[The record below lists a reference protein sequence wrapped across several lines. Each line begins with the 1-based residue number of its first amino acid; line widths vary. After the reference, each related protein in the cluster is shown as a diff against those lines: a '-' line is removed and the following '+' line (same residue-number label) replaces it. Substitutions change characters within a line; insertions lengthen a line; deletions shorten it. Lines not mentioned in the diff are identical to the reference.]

1 MPSYLER
8 DQLIPVAPY
17 VEDTDSILRGFQTK
31 LQYWGKG
38 ASKVKSAYQSYL
50 GMELTRDD
58 NQQQLNTF
66 MESAKSQ
73 IQKAASTDLSVG
85 DNVSSAMQIFDPL
98 TNSDEYKAVRG
109 DNALTKF
116 YKEQYKIADQFK
128 NKDGGKEFS
137 ETNLRDVQQQH
148 MAFKNDSDPNNWEK
162 YYNSK
167 RQYTP
172 YIDVKEKVQKL
183 IKDFYD
189 NEQFDQIT
197 SSSPSESNQ
206 AYLITEENKSVKAE
220 KLKMYIANNLSEKEK
235 NQLAIESRVHLND
248 NISIQGR
255 EAVAKSFYNS
265 YLENIK
271 LDKAA
276 YERESQNISDNI
288 KLRESQKLTDS
299 QRRLL
304 DDEKTR
310 LKLVENEIAKKT
322 SQIATFADPKTF
334 VDFDKQLESK
344 AYEMY
349 VNDFTTGLANANSR
363 TNYSQKVSQNA
374 AYFSQL
380 SYELNLA
387 DLNRKKERDA
397 WEKDVAIANAESNR
411 INASKSANGKKT
423 KEEVMDA
430 NGNPINPN
438 QVVETVGNNNQVS
451 GNKEESYLVKFA
463 GKISDIESGLS
474 QNKLPLRD
482 QILSKDGEL
491 NDAAL
496 YDKFIQDNKDK
507 YTTLKVKDMPETYKN
522 IFLRIFNNGVVSNT
536 AQANEM
542 TLKQVNEK
550 LNEKVNNIIL
560 QAAQNPAISTYG
572 GLDLKQVVTNH
583 NRLIFKQQR
592 YMKDLEEA
600 YNAWRK
606 GENIKVEKPFK
617 EVYNTLISSF
627 GRNGQYTGK
636 GVFGLDTDFLNISSQ
651 TAATFDK
658 YLQNLPYLRQA
669 SSGKT
674 FRIKLETD
682 EGAAFGKTTAAKLV
696 AEIRNQG
703 SSDTDVSGG
712 NILGLRIIDSLGD
725 EKDGPGDWKATT
737 DDDEMNRSA
746 KAALA
751 TVNWDADKSP
761 LSNIEY
767 VKDPEGNTG
776 HWQGTLQ
783 VKNGEKARYVQFKY
797 KAPPPSY
804 LNDDLRDDIISSGM
818 NYTRYVDGANSHLQF
833 RSVANSNNNELY
845 GFYVSKTVYEPMYEE
860 KDGKKYLTGFNRRQL
875 EDQEVPQNVNLTD
888 YEVAY
893 TKQAETWAKQTDA
906 FDAFML
912 KNKRYP
918 TIEEFE
924 KELKTAK

>member
-31 LQYWGKG
+31 LQYWGMG

-58 NQQQLNTF
+58 NQQQLNSF

-98 TNSDEYKAVRG
+98 TNSDEFKAVRG

-265 YLENIK
+265 YIENVK

-276 YERESQNISDNI
+276 YEREAQNISDNI

-322 SQIATFADPKTF
+322 SQIATFVDPKTF

-380 SYELNLA
+380 GYELNLA

-397 WEKDVAIANAESNR
+397 WEKDVAVANAESNR
-411 INASKSANGKKT
+411 INALKSPSGKKT
-423 KEEVMDA
+423 KEEVMDE
-430 NGNPINPN
+430 NGNPKDPN
-438 QVVETVGNNNQVS
+438 KVIQTVSNNENVT

-463 GKISDIESGLS
+463 GKISDIESGIS
-474 QNKLPLRD
+474 KNKIPLRD

-496 YDKFIQDNKDK
+496 YDKFLQDNKDK

-542 TLKQVNEK
+542 TLKQVDEK

-583 NRLIFKQQR
+583 NRLVFKQQR

-606 GENIKVEKPFK
+606 GENIKIEKPFK

-636 GVFGLDTDFLNISSQ
+636 AILGLDSDFLNISSQ
-651 TAATFDK
+651 TAETFDK

-669 SSGKT
+669 QSNKT
-674 FRIKLETD
+674 FAIKLEND
-682 EGAAFGKTTAAKLV
+682 EGAAFGKAV
-696 AEIRNQG
+696 ASKVIEQIKAQG
-703 SSDTDVSGG
+703 KDNRDVSGG
-712 NILGLRIIDSLGD
+712 NIIEISMRDQSGDMIDG
-725 EKDGPGDWKATT
+725 ATWNW
-737 DDDEMNRSA
+737 DDDELNANA
-746 KAALA
+746 KAMLSN
-751 TVNWDADKSP
+751 VNWDADKSP
-761 LSNIEY
+761 LTEMKY
-767 VKDPEGNTG
+767 VK
-776 HWQGTLQ
+776 
-783 VKNGEKARYVQFKY
+783 GEKEGEGAWEGSVAVGTGEKTKYIHFKY
-797 KAPPPSY
+797 KAPTPSY
-804 LNDDLRDDIISSGM
+804 LSDDLRDDIISSGM

-893 TKQAETWAKQTDA
+893 VKQAETWAKQTEA

-918 TIEEFE
+918 TAEEFE